1 MRDRL
6 IELFDEMNRNPEITC
21 PVPNEPLAC
30 KTCKYSDGS
39 AWFCDT
45 TARRVDYLLA
55 NGVIVPMCYIWQPIW
70 YICEHIYAGTVEIEE
85 GKISMIQQK
94 ADKSWK
100 FRITVNSS
108 VWDFTP
114 EKIGTR
120 YFLTKEEAERELRKR
135 GENNA

>member
-1 MRDRL
+1 MTDRDRL
-6 IELFDEMNRNPEITC
+6 IGIIRDIFHTDFKGTDEEGYA
-21 PVPNEPLAC
+21 EFA
-30 KTCKYSDGS
+30 
-39 AWFCDT
+39 
-45 TARRVDYLLA
+45 DYLIS
-55 NGVIVPMCYIWQPIW
+55 NGVIVPMCYIGQPIW
-70 YICEHIYAGTVEIEE
+70 YICEHVYAGTVEIEE

-120 YFLTKEEAERELRKR
+120 YFLTKEEAEQAIRER
-135 GENNA
+135 EV

>member
-1 MRDRL
+1 MTDREKL
-6 IELFDEMNRNPEITC
+6 IELLRKSGASFENALPEEI
-21 PVPNEPLAC
+21 A
-30 KTCKYSDGS
+30 
-39 AWFCDT
+39 
-45 TARRVDYLLA
+45 DYLLA

-70 YICEHIYAGTVEIEE
+70 YICEHVYAGTVEIEE

-114 EKIGTR
+114 DKIGTR
-120 YFLTKEEAERELRKR
+120 YFLTKEEAEQALKEREGK
-135 GENNA
+135 